1 MEGLTPRSRTSR
13 FHRLIVA
20 AASACLGTSAYA
32 APAAQADKPQAKATT
47 PAAAPAAAAGEVK
60 LDVLQSGAAQK
71 IGGYNPQ
78 QAKLAK
84 NKPAAVKKAP
94 EMAAPLYGQIAF
106 GGKQYV
112 VALDEPEGGDAKLY
126 VDANANGDLTDD
138 PAATWEKK
146 QGQGP
151 NGVQLTQY
159 CGSFQLPLG
168 AAKPAGAAAGDA
180 DKAAGADAAAAGE
193 LVTLSV

>member
-60 LDVLQSGAAQK
+60 LNVLPSGAAQK

-106 GGKQYV
+106 GGQQYV
-112 VALDEPEGGDAKLY
+112 VARDEPEGADATLY
-126 VDANANGDLTDD
+126 GDANANGDRTDD
-138 PAATWEKK
+138 SAPTWEKK

-159 CGSFQLPLG
+159 AGAFQLPLG
-168 AAKPAGAAAGDA
+168 AAKAAGAEGA
-180 DKAAGADAAAAGE
+180 DKAAGAEGGGSGE
-193 LVTLSV
+193 MV